1 MSVSFC
7 FHVRNIVRNSST
19 FIAEPQHVQHFSI
32 SVVFTHKHIKPAGGN
47 MSLYGGINNKERYIS
62 GMFGTSLDF
71 NKTEQSMSNPSHHSK
86 KIFMF

>member
-1 MSVSFC
+1 
-7 FHVRNIVRNSST
+7 
-19 FIAEPQHVQHFSI
+19 
-32 SVVFTHKHIKPAGGN
+32 

-86 KIFMF
+86 KIFMFYVIYEYNSHIEIDKLINKQQIGAYE